1 MSDATRSGAVT
12 GRPNSGLGW
21 AVATAAASAVV
32 TVLVFAAIG
41 GAVSTGI
48 AAAVHA
54 PDRLT
59 VLATGGVYLWMV
71 VVPVAIGAG
80 VTVGIGL
87 PAAALADSA
96 IAGRSPRAFL
106 GRCGAAGIAGAA
118 VLWPF
123 AALSGVVAATWTA
136 RLVDGATADSASR
149 IIMRVLRSV
158 DDWSFG
164 YTLLTAVLGALA
176 PVFLPRRTGVSN
188 NRILAATA
196 ALFAVCA
203 VVFAAHATYLN
214 RPVAPESV
222 ESIPAVR
229 N

>member
-1 MSDATRSGAVT
+1 MATTV
-12 GRPNSGLGW
+12 
-21 AVATAAASAVV
+21 ASAVV

-41 GAVSTGI
+41 GAMSTAI
-48 AAAVHA
+48 AAALHT

-71 VVPVAIGAG
+71 VVPVTIGAG

-136 RLVDGATADSASR
+136 RLADGAT
-149 IIMRVLRSV
+149 RVR
-158 DDWSFG
+158 
-164 YTLLTAVLGALA
+164 
-176 PVFLPRRTGVSN
+176 
-188 NRILAATA
+188 RILSRRSELTG
-196 ALFAVCA
+196 L
-203 VVFAAHATYLN
+203 
-214 RPVAPESV
+214 RPVKRGRATP
-222 ESIPAVR
+222 
-229 N
+229 